1 MHTVEMLEQALAL
14 ARRAGYQVRQEW
26 LGGRGGGGCE
36 FNGQKWIFLDLALGP
51 DDQLESVLDALRHE
65 PAVAS
70 LLGKLL
76 AGSCPHSPRL
86 CRGVRGTKDSRAI
99 GIPPAPRQSRGL

>member
-1 MHTVEMLEQALAL
+1 LAPVKEAGDLEKLTMHTVEMLEQALAL

-36 FNGQKWIFLDLALGP
+36 FNGQKWIFLDLALGL

-70 LLGKLL
+70 LPTPHPLGKLL
-76 AGSCPHSPRL
+76 GPLSP
-86 CRGVRGTKDSRAI
+86 
-99 GIPPAPRQSRGL
+99 